1 MARPRP
7 RAGVFGFVC
16 CDGSRDG
23 AAGNYCSRTWMIA
36 SCKLSEEQE
45 LTLIEAWTGLNKA
58 HEHLEAYINSLEQ
71 TQKIS

>member
-1 MARPRP
+1 
-7 RAGVFGFVC
+7 
-16 CDGSRDG
+16 
-23 AAGNYCSRTWMIA
+23 MIA